1 MCALGLPPHRHTR
14 PKPPYCKHKHIWNLN
29 QYPKHTQSS
38 LAYNT
43 MSNKRKIPV
52 IEYLKDRIYLGA
64 FDYVPDDTP
73 SVVHFIIDDELIYN
87 SFHHDFGPLNIA
99 HLYRFAVILHEL
111 LAEEQNEGKAVILY
125 SSTDPRARA
134 NAACVLSCYMVLI
147 QNWAPHFALAP
158 IAQADPPLMPFRDA
172 GYSQADYI
180 LTIQD
185 VIYGLWR
192 AKENNLLDLK
202 SFNLEEYELY
212 ERVDQGD
219 FNEIPPHFIA
229 FASPQQNNYDSPLS
243 HSFTQVIEYFKYSN
257 VRLVVRLNSHL
268 YNKNEFESQG
278 IKHIDMIFDDGTC
291 PSMTFVRAFVG
302 AVEGVIAEKG
312 KVAVHCKAGLGRTGC
327 LIGAHLIY
335 TYGFTASEA
344 IAYMRF
350 LRPGMVVGPQQ
361 HWLYLHQNEFR
372 EWKYTMTVSRIPDPA
387 LHGYSPLVPKDSAA
401 ATTAPIVKRR
411 SDLGTVQPKTPERA
425 ILGEI
430 NDSNNTLPVPTPCQ
444 PRKSPSPRRVSA
456 DAGSEGIDRN
466 ISRRKY
472 LPLEGSS
479 NNSDDEDCDSSDGL
493 TAHSRSP
500 RRNLT
505 ENLTHT
511 QQLLVGKKLRSISNP
526 SPQKA
531 IRPVRSNTDSHSPG
545 GAVSNGRSTS
555 RSLSNSGVRKASVKR
570 KVAA

>member
-1 MCALGLPPHRHTR
+1 MSHR
-14 PKPPYCKHKHIWNLN
+14 
-29 QYPKHTQSS
+29 
-38 LAYNT
+38 
-43 MSNKRKIPV
+43 RKV
-52 IEYLKDRIYLGA
+52 AAIEYLKDRIYLGA
-64 FDYVPDDTP
+64 YDYTPEDTP
-73 SVVHFIIDDELIYN
+73 SVVHFVIDDELVYN

-99 HLYRFAVILHEL
+99 HLYRFAVMLHEL
-111 LAEEQNEGKAVILY
+111 LAEEENEGKAVVLY
-125 SSTDPRARA
+125 SRTDSRARA
-134 NAACVLSCYMVLI
+134 NAACILSCYMVLI

-158 IAQADPPLMPFRDA
+158 IAQADPPFMPFRDA
-172 GYSQADYI
+172 GYSQADFI

-192 AKENNLLDLK
+192 AKENDLLDLK

-229 FASPQQNNYDSPLS
+229 FASPQQDDYESPLS
-243 HSFTQVIEYFKYSN
+243 HSFSQVLDYFVDVN

-268 YNKNEFESQG
+268 YNKDEFEMRG

-291 PSMTFVRAFVG
+291 PSMPYVKAFIG

-372 EWKYTMTVSRIPDPA
+372 EWKYKMAVSRIPEVA
-387 LHGYSPLVPKDSAA
+387 LNGYSSLVPRDSSAA
-401 ATTAPIVKRR
+401 KGPARTKMALINDSPR
-411 SDLGTVQPKTPERA
+411 TPERA
-425 ILGEI
+425 VLGEI
-430 NDSNNTLPVPTPCQ
+430 QDNHNTLPVPTPCQ
-444 PRKSPSPRRVSA
+444 PRKSPSPHRG
-456 DAGSEGIDRN
+456 AGSAVATADTSNEDFEVEN
-466 ISRRKY
+466 AHLNVSRRKY
-472 LPLEGSS
+472 LPIEGSS
-479 NNSDDEDCDSSDGL
+479 NNSDDEDCSDSEELVS
-493 TAHSRSP
+493 HSRSP

-511 QQLLVGKKLRSISNP
+511 QQVLVGKKIRSISNP
-526 SPQKA
+526 SSPQKA
-531 IRPVRSNTDSHSPG
+531 IRPVRSTG
-545 GAVSNGRSTS
+545 EGAGFGSGSANRGSA
-555 RSLSNSGVRKASVKR
+555 RSLSNGGVRKVSAKR
-570 KVAA
+570 KVVAQ